1 MIEILIFS
9 LIPFI
14 GSILQTSMGFGN
26 GVLIMAILPFILPF
40 GKAVAFNQIS
50 CLFLTVLVVSKM
62 WRKIRWSVLIPILI
76 PMGISTILF
85 TLWSFSFDQSILKM
99 LLGVVFIILVLVF
112 LLSKKGISI
121 KPTPLKGAVM
131 GVISGLSNGFTGIS
145 GPPAAMYLRPSIENN
160 DEYIAT
166 IQCFFLFQSTIGLLS
181 RMGLGALDRGD
192 IGFLAIVL
200 VATFLGSV
208 IGRKI
213 NGKVDS
219 AKMQRY
225 VYIFVGLY
233 GVYVLFS
240 ELIYIELI

>member
-1 MIEILIFS
+1 MEEILIFS
-9 LIPFI
+9 LIPFM
-14 GSILQTSMGFGN
+14 GSALQTSMGFGN

-50 CLFLTVLVVSKM
+50 CLFLTVLVVGKM
-62 WRKIRWSVLIPILI
+62 WRKIRWSILIPILI

-85 TLWSFSFDQSILKM
+85 TLWSFSFDQSILKIF
-99 LLGVVFIILVLVF
+99 LGVVFIILVLVF
-112 LLSKKGISI
+112 LLSKKGTRI
-121 KPTPLKGAVM
+121 KPTPKKGAVM
-131 GVISGLSNGFTGIS
+131 GVISGISNGFTGIS
-145 GPPAAMYLRPSIENN
+145 GPPAAMYLRPSISDN

-192 IGFLAIVL
+192 VGYLFLVLIFTFFGSIV
-200 VATFLGSV
+200 G
-208 IGRKI
+208 GKI

-233 GVYVLFS
+233 GLYVLVS
-240 ELIYIELI
+240 ELIKILL